1 MQSND
6 VLRIVEPQLR
16 AIGYEVESPGAP
28 LELVVLWGPNGET
41 RKAYEADAK
50 RELAPG
56 RETVIEVEGGGAHAN
71 NRWRKD
77 LMEAC
82 IMPYVNHLVIAVRN
96 HYWHTSGG
104 RPISTRDF
112 RIVTTELDALYE
124 SRRLELPLQRI
135 LVIGY

>member
-1 MQSND
+1 MEGND
-6 VLRIVEPQLR
+6 VLRIVEPQLP
-16 AIGYEVESPGAP
+16 AIGYEVERPGAP

-41 RKAYEADAK
+41 SKSYEADAK
-50 RELAPG
+50 REAAPG
-56 RETVIEVEGGGAHAN
+56 RETVIEVEAGGAHAN

-82 IMPYVNHLVIAVRN
+82 IMPYVDHLVIAERN
-96 HYWHTSGG
+96 NYWHTSGG

-112 RIVTTELDALYE
+112 RIVTTELDALHE
-124 SRRLELPLQRI
+124 SRRLELPLQGI